1 MKRLPGRLLAVAA
14 AAAVAVLGLGVP
26 ASAHVTVS
34 SANATQ
40 GGYAKVTFRV
50 PNEKD
55 GAQTVKVEVV
65 MPQDT
70 PIASVS
76 VKPVPG
82 WAAQLERTK
91 LAAPIKTG
99 EREITEVVS
108 KITWTA
114 EPGAAIAAGQFQE
127 FDVSAGPLPKVD
139 QLVFKALQTYS
150 DNEVVRWIE
159 VPKAG
164 DEVDHPAPVLK
175 LATAT
180 SAVQPAGTVGNDN
193 AAGNNAGSNA
203 GNNAG
208 NAVAGDASGN
218 GWGLGL
224 GVAGLIAGL
233 AGLGAGLLAYRRSA
247 TQAA

>member
-14 AAAVAVLGLGVP
+14 AAAVAALGFAAP

-34 SANATQ
+34 SASATQ
-40 GGYAKVTFRV
+40 GGYAKLTFRV

-55 GAQTVKVEVV
+55 AAQTVKLEVV
-65 MPQDT
+65 LPEDA

-82 WAAQLERTK
+82 WTAQLERTR
-91 LAAPIKTG
+91 LATPIKTG

-114 EPGAAIAAGQFQE
+114 ASGSAIAAGQFQE

-150 DNEVVRWIE
+150 DSEVVRWIE

-164 DEVDHPAPVLK
+164 DEADHPAPVLK
-175 LATAT
+175 LAA
-180 SAVQPAGTVGNDN
+180 AAANPAALPADN
-193 AAGNNAGSNA
+193 HGANADAAAGSATEKE
-203 GNNAG
+203 
-208 NAVAGDASGN
+208 SGN
-218 GWGLGL
+218 GWGIAL

-233 AGLGAGLLAYRRSA
+233 AGLAAGLLAYRRSA
-247 TQAA
+247 ATAPSDL